1 MNLAHFQQRKL
12 FQSILRVVATS
23 LRVCVHK
30 MYERERRRRQAQ
42 VGRPGGMLPPPPREK
57 IEKSVQ
63 LGAFWHIFMQCISC
77 SESIIFQQAKAYNFE
92 MNW

>member
-30 MYERERRRRQAQ
+30 MYEREHRRWQAQ
-42 VGRPGGMLPPPPREK
+42 VGRSGGMLPREK
-57 IEKSVQ
+57 NEKAVQ
-63 LGAFWHIFMQCISC
+63 LGAFWHIFMQFISC